1 VQVRRA
7 LFLAITR
14 ARTIFPD
21 KRSLT
26 EISSPAEPL
35 LKATPSTLTFMEGVS
50 SEMVST
56 SLALTTGVRAIST
69 ASELLISGEGAEVAR
84 LGASSGTN
92 TNLAGHAG

>member
-1 VQVRRA
+1 MQMRRA
-7 LFLAITR
+7 LLLAITR

-21 KRSLT
+21 KQSLT

-56 SLALTTGVRAIST
+56 SLALTTGCRAIIA
-69 ASELLISGEGAEVAR
+69 ASELLIPGGGAEAR

-92 TNLAGHAG
+92 TNFAGHAG